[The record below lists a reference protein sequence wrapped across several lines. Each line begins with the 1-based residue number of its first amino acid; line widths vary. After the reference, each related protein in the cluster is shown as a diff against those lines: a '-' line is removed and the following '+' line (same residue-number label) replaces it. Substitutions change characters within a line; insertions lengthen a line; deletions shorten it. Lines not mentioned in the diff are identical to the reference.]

1 MGITQEVACLQEDYS
16 GGKAL
21 YALLFKY
28 QIFIQQ
34 IPYVADCPMIF
45 LVFCI
50 HTLWF
55 FSDDK
60 GNIKL
65 MIDFSNQVKLKKK

>member
-34 IPYVADCPMIF
+34 IPLCHWLPNDFFGFLYPHSMI
-45 LVFCI
+45 L
-50 HTLWF
+50 
-55 FSDDK
+55 
-60 GNIKL
+60 
-65 MIDFSNQVKLKKK
+65 